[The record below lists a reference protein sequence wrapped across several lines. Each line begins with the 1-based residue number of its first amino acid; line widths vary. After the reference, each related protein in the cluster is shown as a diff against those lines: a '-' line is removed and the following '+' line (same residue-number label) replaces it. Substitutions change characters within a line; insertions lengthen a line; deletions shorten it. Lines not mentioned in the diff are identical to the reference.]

1 MEASSI
7 HQLVEKAREQN
18 ARRASQRNAGR
29 ITREEGLYLQYRLR
43 CREMTC
49 AGIARG
55 LGCERQA
62 VQRVVSGQTRSRRIE
77 GEIARA
83 LGYDSWTALLKTIRQ
98 SAA

>member
-43 CREMTC
+43 CREMT
-49 AGIARG
+49 
-55 LGCERQA
+55 
-62 VQRVVSGQTRSRRIE
+62 
-77 GEIARA
+77 
-83 LGYDSWTALLKTIRQ
+83 
-98 SAA
+98 

>member
-18 ARRASQRNAGR
+18 ARRASQRIAGR

-49 AGIARG
+49 AGIARE
-55 LGCERQA
+55 LGCERQV
-62 VQRVVSGQTRSRRIE
+62 VQRVITGQARSRRIE
-77 GEIARA
+77 GEIARV
-83 LGYDSWTALLKTIRQ
+83 LGYDSWTAMLKTIRQ

>member
-18 ARRASQRNAGR
+18 ARRASQRNAGK
-29 ITREEGLYLQYRLR
+29 ISREEGLYLQYRLR

-62 VQRVVSGQTRSRRIE
+62 VQRVVTGQTRSRRIE
-77 GEIARA
+77 GEIARV
-83 LGYDSWTALLKTIRQ
+83 LGYDSWTAMLKTIR
-98 SAA
+98 AAA

>member
-55 LGCERQA
+55 LGCGRDA
-62 VQRVVSGQTRSRRIE
+62 VQKVITGQTRSRRIE

-83 LGYDSWTALLKTIRQ
+83 LGYDSWLALLKTIRQ

>member
-43 CREMTC
+43 CRKMTC

-62 VQRVVSGQTRSRRIE
+62 VQRVVTGQTRNRRVI
-77 GEIARA
+77 GE
-83 LGYDSWTALLKTIRQ
+83 
-98 SAA
+98 